1 MEINSDYRDL
11 LKTLNAAGVRYLVVG
26 AYAVMA
32 HTEPRYTKDLDVWID
47 PAEANAHAVICA
59 LAEFGAPLQGITA
72 LDFTQ
77 PETFYQLGVSPV
89 RVDILTSL
97 SGIEFAAAWERRVNV
112 DFDGEPAAV
121 LGREDLLAAKR
132 AVGRPQDNLD
142 IQTLLTPRMP
152 RKPSK

>member
-1 MEINSDYRDL
+1 MEINSDYKNL
-11 LKTLNAAGVRYLVVG
+11 LKNLNAAGVRYLVVG
-26 AYAVMA
+26 AYAVMV
-32 HTEPRYTKDLDVWID
+32 HTEPRFTKDLDVWID
-47 PAEANAHAVICA
+47 PEIANAHAVFRA

-72 LDFTQ
+72 ADFAQ
-77 PETFYQLGVSPV
+77 PEVFYQLGVSPV

-121 LGREDLLAAKR
+121 LGREDLIAAKR
-132 AVGRPQDNLD
+132 AAGRPQDKLD
-142 IQTLLTPRMP
+142 IRTLRTPRMS

>member
-32 HTEPRYTKDLDVWID
+32 HTEPRYTKDLDVWVD
-47 PAEANAHAVICA
+47 PAEANAHAVFLA

-72 LDFTQ
+72 WDFTQ

-112 DFDGEPAAV
+112 ERGENQFHSAARNRGN
-121 LGREDLLAAKR
+121 LGRAR
-132 AVGRPQDNLD
+132 RTPGRPAFASGAATGCG
-142 IQTLLTPRMP
+142 IIGVR
-152 RKPSK
+152 